1 MTEQLKDTNAD
12 IAAIFS
18 GEGLSEE
25 FKSNA
30 KSIFEAAILA
40 KVSEET
46 ARLEEE
52 FEAKLVEEVQ
62 SINENLVTKIDE
74 YLEYVVT
81 EWMEENQLAIETGIK
96 AELAEDFMVGLKN
109 LFVEHYVDIPEDKV
123 EIVEEFAQQVEILE
137 SELDK
142 AITDNVSL
150 VEEINGYKKEKIVA
164 DISEGLTEV
173 QLAKLKSLS
182 GNIEFITENDYKQKL
197 LLTKKKYFDVSDS
210 DEVVT
215 KSNQMDE
222 ETSTLEESFS
232 PVMSHYVQ
240 NISRTLKK

>member
-197 LLTKKKYFDVSDS
+197 LLTKKKYFDESDS

>member
-182 GNIEFITENDYKQKL
+182 ENIEFITENDYKQKL
-197 LLTKKKYFDVSDS
+197 LLTKKKYFDESDS
-210 DEVVT
+210 DEVAT

>member
-81 EWMEENQLAIETGIK
+81 EWMGENKLAIETGIK

-182 GNIEFITENDYKQKL
+182 ENIEFITENDYKQKL
-197 LLTKKKYFDVSDS
+197 LLTKKKYFDESDS

>member
-142 AITDNVSL
+142 AITDNVYL

-182 GNIEFITENDYKQKL
+182 ENIEFITENDYKQKL
-197 LLTKKKYFDVSDS
+197 LLTKKKYFDESDS
-210 DEVVT
+210 DEVAT

>member
-142 AITDNVSL
+142 AITDNISL
-150 VEEINGYKKEKIVA
+150 TEEINGYKKEKIVA

-182 GNIEFITENDYKQKL
+182 ENIEFITENDYKQKL
-197 LLTKKKYFDVSDS
+197 LLTKKKYFDESDS
-210 DEVVT
+210 NEVVT

>member
-150 VEEINGYKKEKIVA
+150 TEEINGYKKEKIVA

-182 GNIEFITENDYKQKL
+182 ENIEFITENDYKQKL
-197 LLTKKKYFDVSDS
+197 LLTKKKYFDESDS

>member
-142 AITDNVSL
+142 AITDNVYL

-182 GNIEFITENDYKQKL
+182 ENIEFITENDYKQKL
-197 LLTKKKYFDVSDS
+197 LLTKKKYFDESDS

>member
-150 VEEINGYKKEKIVA
+150 TEEINGYKKEKIVA

-182 GNIEFITENDYKQKL
+182 ENIEFITENDYKQKL
-197 LLTKKKYFDVSDS
+197 LLTKKKYFDESDS
-210 DEVVT
+210 DEVAT